1 MRIYVD
7 QPRAAALLLCG
18 VPWPA
23 GALPPA
29 AGVRV
34 HAGAQELPAWWQAR
48 AWWPDGSV
56 RWLWLHTRLTDRADA
71 LTVSPGDREPPT
83 LGGELANGLRLGD
96 WQLQTQAGA
105 LVCHTPTTR
114 LRLQPEPPGFTPALA
129 PPVMGPLEWV
139 EPSALAPLLRWRG
152 ATAGGVALDCL
163 LRLDPVGGCL
173 YWQQRASLLA
183 PEPRYLRSLGLRL
196 QTDAGP
202 WAVLGPQGE
211 HAAIELPRPGWCRYD
226 DGPEQAGT
234 PVLTARCG
242 ALSGVLDKAW
252 QRAPCAVRTTLNGAD
267 FALYPVSAPPLPV
280 QPGTSFRHRLWFT
293 WAVFDRAPMTW
304 HLDPEQACATG
315 CCGPLVART
324 ARSQRWFPGY
334 EQALEAGL
342 QGARMERLES
352 APGAPAG
359 RAAALADEAGQDPA
373 YFGLPHYGDWPM
385 ALGAY
390 GTRRRMYADNE
401 YDTPYALY
409 LHFLRTGTWIYGD
422 TAYHSAVHMA
432 DIDARVTDG
441 DLLYHGYHD
450 QAEDHGAHRPPNG
463 DLGHYWTDGLVL
475 TYLLHGDLWAWEA
488 ALALGQRLSRVFAGD
503 GDDAIRRHF
512 SGCERTVGWPLTALA
527 GLAEV
532 RPEPALRALM
542 ARMAAFLARFT
553 ADPDRELEDLD
564 QADGQPLT
572 WWRVCQQD
580 GCKPFMLGVVLEGL
594 ERYHRL
600 TADPAAAAA
609 VIALCRFL
617 VDVMWVPGIE
627 AFRYEWNAF
636 NRAHREDVYPHYINA
651 MVAPGLAY
659 GYQLSGEPQFREV
672 ATRAF
677 HASLWTLFAPGGGKE
692 IGMVGRTSAVMVAR
706 LCQWQEQDRAAR
718 AARLPP
724 SVGQPFCFRGVPA
737 DLAHHRAL
745 HLRAGQPGFDAAGG
759 LHAVGD
765 SYAVYAFHDPAS
777 SDRGQLA
784 FTFIPDAATAPAPYP
799 VAARAYLHLSDRG
812 LTRSCVSVISF
823 YAGLHVRFYDAERHY
838 IEVLETDISHWQ
850 QGQTVRVRVAW
861 DAAAATAALWVDGAE
876 VDRRPLLRRLGGAF
890 QRLHL
895 GHRPGNW
902 RAEGRLVEVELD
914 LG

>member
-7 QPRAAALLLCG
+7 RPRAGALLLCG

-34 HAGAQELPAWWQAR
+34 QAGAQELPAWWEAR

-56 RWLWLHTRLTDRADA
+56 RWLWLHTRLAESTAE
-71 LTVSPGDREPPT
+71 LTVSRGDAEPAV
-83 LGGELANGLRLGD
+83 LGGGLGDGLRLSG
-96 WQLQTQAGA
+96 WRLQTEAGA
-105 LVCHTPTTR
+105 LTCTSPTAC
-114 LRLQPEPPGFTPALA
+114 LRLAPEAPGFTPALA
-129 PPVMGPLEWV
+129 PPTMGSLEWV
-139 EPSALAPLLRWRG
+139 ERSALAPLLRWRG
-152 ATAGGVALDCL
+152 ATAAGVALDCL
-163 LRLDPVGGCL
+163 LRLDPLGGCL
-173 YWQQRASLLA
+173 GWQQRASLLA
-183 PEPRYLRSLGLRL
+183 PEACSLRSLGLRL
-196 QTDAGP
+196 QAGDGP
-202 WAVLGPQGE
+202 WTVDGPQRE
-211 HAAIELPRPGWCRYD
+211 HASLEIPRPGWYCFD
-226 DGPEQAGT
+226 DGPEQSGT
-234 PVLTARCG
+234 PAVIARCG
-242 ALSGVLDKAW
+242 SLSVVLDKGW
-252 QRAPCAVRTTLNGAD
+252 QRAPCRVCAAENHAF
-267 FALYPVSAPPLPV
+267 FALYPRHAPPLPV
-280 QPGTSFRHRLWFT
+280 HPGTSFRHRLWLG
-293 WAVFDRAPMTW
+293 WDAPAGAPMAW

-342 QGARMERLES
+342 QGARLAPPAS
-352 APGAPAG
+352 APGAPST
-359 RAAALADEAGQDPA
+359 RAATLADEAGQDPA

-401 YDTPYALY
+401 YDTPYAFFV
-409 LHFLRTGTWIYGD
+409 HFLRTGTWIYGE

-450 QAEDHGAHRPPNG
+450 EAEDHGAHRPASG

-475 TYLLHGDLWAWEA
+475 NYLVHGDVWSWEA
-488 ALALGQRLSRVFAGD
+488 AGALGQRLCRAFAGD
-503 GDDAIRRHF
+503 RDDAIRRHF
-512 SGCERTVGWPLTALA
+512 IGCERTVGWPLTALA
-527 GLAEV
+527 GLAEA
-532 RPEPALRALM
+532 RPDPALLAPM
-542 ARMAAFLARFT
+542 ARIAAFLARFT
-553 ADPDRELEDLD
+553 ADPDRELEELD

-609 VIALCRFL
+609 ILALGRFL
-617 VDVMWVPGIE
+617 VEVMWVPDIE

-636 NRAHREDVYPHYINA
+636 NRAHREEVYPHYINA

-659 GYQLSGEPQFREV
+659 AYQLSGEPRFREV

-692 IGMVGRTSAVMVAR
+692 IGMVGRTSALMVAR
-706 LCQWQEQDRAAR
+706 LCQWQEEAR
-718 AARLPP
+718 ASRAGRLPA
-724 SVGQPFCFRGVPA
+724 SVGRPFRFAGLPA
-737 DLAHHRAL
+737 DLARHPDL
-745 HLRAGQPGFDAAGG
+745 HPRAGQPRFDAAGG
-759 LHAVGD
+759 LHAAGD
-765 SYAVYAFHDPAS
+765 SYAVYAFHDPAY
-777 SDRGQLA
+777 SDRGQIA
-784 FTFIPDAATAPAPYP
+784 FTFIPDQSTAPAPYP

-850 QGQTVRVRVAW
+850 QGQTRRVRLAW
-861 DAAAATAALWVDGAE
+861 DAAAATAALWVDGEE
-876 VDRRPLLRRLGGAF
+876 VDRRPLPRRLGGAF
-890 QRLHL
+890 ARLHL

-902 RAEGRLVEVELD
+902 RADGRLMEVELA